1 MLLVLAVGITLCV
14 VAWGYLVYAAI
25 DFGSAALHDDDTDAW
40 WYLGIAAVGAVAC
53 LFLGWKA
60 ALAALLGGGALLVG
74 GAVAAWLVLGGGVAS
89 AGVVMT
95 RMFTGLVLKWVLVF
109 AALLLGLVAWRL
121 PALPLLLGLLA
132 ALIAQF
138 IAAATRQ

>member
-1 MLLVLAVGITLCV
+1 VSNSVAAGRQLARRAVLFQGVAVLVT
-14 VAWGYLVYAAI
+14 
-25 DFGSAALHDDDTDAW
+25 AL
-40 WYLGIAAVGAVAC
+40 AC

-74 GAVAAWLVLGGGVAS
+74 GAVAAWLVLSGGVAS

-95 RMFTGLVLKWVLVF
+95 RMFTGLVLKWVVVF

-138 IAAATRQ
+138 IAAATRR

>member
-1 MLLVLAVGITLCV
+1 MARRAVLFQGIAVLATVL
-14 VAWGYLVYAAI
+14 
-25 DFGSAALHDDDTDAW
+25 
-40 WYLGIAAVGAVAC
+40 AC

-60 ALAALLGGGALLVG
+60 SLAALLGGGALLVG
-74 GAVAAWLVLGGGVAS
+74 GAVAAWLVLSGGVAS

-95 RMFTGLVLKWVLVF
+95 RMFTGLVLKWVVVF

-138 IAAATRQ
+138 IAAATRR